1 MVSSD
6 VKIKLMARLGLIK
19 GDMMNKKMGVLAA
32 FGAWALE
39 SDNRLRHQN
48 LKPKNEPGYHGRSR
62 KTFKFNRRRG
72 L

>member
-1 MVSSD
+1 MT
-6 VKIKLMARLGLIK
+6 
-19 GDMMNKKMGVLAA
+19 NKMGVLAA

-48 LKPKNEPGYHGRSR
+48 FKPKYELGYHGRSA
-62 KTFKFNRRRG
+62 KIFKKNRRRG